1 MPWPLFLS
9 KLLSEEEYYKNLLY
23 NSDKLSKQLLT
34 TEINNTEELIEEER
48 VIKNYKMKFIHF
60 WNIVI
65 LVVDL
70 IPIC

>member
-9 KLLSEEEYYKNLLY
+9 KLLSEEEYYRNLLY

-60 WNIVI
+60 
-65 LVVDL
+65 
-70 IPIC
+70 

>member
-60 WNIVI
+60 
-65 LVVDL
+65 
-70 IPIC
+70 

>member
-9 KLLSEEEYYKNLLY
+9 KLLSEEEYYKNVLY

-60 WNIVI
+60 
-65 LVVDL
+65 
-70 IPIC
+70 